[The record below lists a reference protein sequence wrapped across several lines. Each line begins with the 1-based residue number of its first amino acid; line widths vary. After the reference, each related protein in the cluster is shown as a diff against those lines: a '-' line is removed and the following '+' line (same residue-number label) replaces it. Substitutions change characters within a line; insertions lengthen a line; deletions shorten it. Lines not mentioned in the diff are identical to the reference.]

1 MSDIGKIGLTIGVVG
16 GIGLGLLIG
25 SEYPGRDITLI
36 GAAFSIISLVSLCV
50 LSYKSKKSTTPP

>member
-36 GAAFSIISLVSLCV
+36 GAALSLISIVSLCV
-50 LSYKSKKSTTPP
+50 SSYKSKK